1 MHKDPPPANRL
12 GTDLRIRDLPP
23 IAVFAA
29 SDVGVVAS
37 YSDGRGDGGVEQD
50 QEPEHRPGLNQRLE
64 RR

>member
-37 YSDGRGDGGVEQD
+37 YSDGRGDGGVEQG